1 MKPIVIIY
9 HHNCPD
15 GFSGAWAAYKKFGNK
30 ADYIGGKHRET
41 PPFIKGKIVYFID
54 FSYPP
59 EIIKD
64 FIKNNKQVTI
74 IDHHVTAKESAEMTQ
89 DYLFDLDHSGA
100 VLAWQY
106 FHPGKPVPQFL
117 KHVEDVDLWRFKL
130 ANSKEIMTYIDT
142 FDFTFP
148 IWNKLV
154 REIED
159 KDSRKDYIEKGKVIW
174 KSQEKILKKIVDSN
188 AYLVDFEGHQPLII
202 NAPAFFA
209 SEAGHMLY
217 ERKPPLAL
225 VWSQKGDR
233 IKVSLRSD
241 GTVDV
246 GQIALKYIGGGH
258 KAAAAFSLNVNE
270 EKPWKTIG

>member
-30 ADYIGGKHRET
+30 AEYIGGKHREI
-41 PPFIKGKIVYFID
+41 PPVVKNKEVYFID

-59 EIIKD
+59 KIIKD
-64 FIKNNKQVTI
+64 FIKNNKRVTI
-74 IDHHVTAKESAEMTQ
+74 IDHHVTAQESAEMTQ
-89 DYLFDLDHSGA
+89 DYLFDIKHSGA
-100 VLAWQY
+100 VLAWKY
-106 FHPGKPVPQFL
+106 FHPKKPVPQFL
-117 KHVEDVDLWRFKL
+117 KHVEDVDLWSFKL
-130 ANSKEIMTYIDT
+130 ANSREIMTYIDT
-142 FDFTFP
+142 FEFTFP
-148 IWNKLV
+148 KWNKV
-154 REIED
+154 VKDIED
-159 KDSRKDYIEKGKVIW
+159 KESKKEYIEKGKVIW
-174 KSQEKILKKIVDSN
+174 KSQEKIIEKMIDSN

-225 VWSQKGDR
+225 VWSQKKNR

-246 GQIALKYIGGGH
+246 GQIALKYGGGGH
-258 KAAAAFSLNVNE
+258 KAAAAFSFDANQ
-270 EKPWKTIG
+270 EKPWKVIG

>member
-30 ADYIGGKHRET
+30 AEYIGGKHRET
-41 PPFIKGKIVYFID
+41 PPLVKGKIVYFID

-64 FIKNNKQVTI
+64 FIKNNKQVTV
-74 IDHHVTAKESAEMTQ
+74 IDHHVTAQESAKLTQ
-89 DYLFDLDHSGA
+89 DYLFDIDHSGA

-106 FHPGKPVPQFL
+106 FHPKKPVPRFL
-117 KHVEDVDLWRFKL
+117 KHVEDVDLWNFKL
-130 ANSKEIMTYIDT
+130 ANSREIMTYVDT
-142 FDFTFP
+142 FDLTFP

-174 KSQEKILKKIVDSN
+174 QSQEKIIKKIIDNN

-217 ERKPPLAL
+217 KRKPPLAL

-246 GQIALKYIGGGH
+246 GQIALKYGGGGH
-258 KAAAAFSLNVNE
+258 KAAAAFSFNANE
-270 EKPWKTIG
+270 EKPWKAIG